1 MAIDYTNIDK
11 DALRLTKAIRQV
23 ESGGNPNAVGDKGY
37 SKGAYQWQPGN
48 YEAMAKQYG
57 IDPTDRS
64 LKTQNKVAY
73 SQVKEWKDKGYSAD
87 QIAAAWNM
95 GSSTLGND
103 KWKTNKGYNKA
114 QGYEYDTPAHVAR
127 VKSEYLKLKEAEG
140 FASTQNITQDNIP
153 TTPEDTD
160 NLGEKAYKF
169 IVGGITDPAA
179 TLYGGARN
187 LITGEDNA
195 TVRNVLTGEN
205 TQALGYDE
213 QGNKLSTGQTI
224 AQGAGAAA
232 QLIPTTKL
240 LGMASKGAKIAK
252 LGVNPITSQVGKS
265 MASNALLGGMY
276 AGGESLRSID
286 QEDSA
291 LQTGMETAGAAG
303 IGMLGGS
310 VLGAGTAMLGKGINK
325 LTGAETPSQIME
337 KIRGLDREGKFA
349 EADALRN
356 DKATKALYESQGIK
370 TDEASINK
378 QLAKDVQGVKD
389 TLDDGI
395 ARSSESAALKKTLKL
410 EKYNDDDIV
419 KFLENVVPGKSA
431 DESIFAG
438 TVAHIDDRAN
448 ELFEQSVTPLLSKLD
463 ATGIKLANVN
473 PNNLINLVEKNLKDQ
488 RLTAEVTDGLT
499 NAFRRTVNAEVQA
512 ARDAG
517 REFDISDMYKILRS
531 ENAAWEKISTKGELG
546 RAAGDTLRTLIDN
559 AAKTAKN
566 PQAREVISHLR
577 AVDKEYSKL
586 MRAKDIAK
594 LMASMPGQ
602 RVSVWL
608 NRLGGMGGFSAG
620 GPLGYPAG
628 SALTEGMQKYV
639 LMKHAQRAVGGSAA
653 KLKNIDTDTLIG
665 SSKKIMDKI
674 DNIATER
681 NTKRSGDKLMKS
693 LAEKE
698 KASREAYRT
707 KKLDAVNK
715 LQDTL
720 ERNKRPL
727 LGTGEKQA
735 ISNTPIVVNPTAEVD
750 VAKGFPGGTP
760 LKTGLFSAGPIAVGA
775 TLNQDANLR
784 AELDNNATTSVG
796 ISSVN
801 GKPLVVPEKNNPI
814 TKAYDTEIQSAEK
827 LVKDKLGITLPKGF
841 IKTLLAQE
849 SNFGTNDT
857 NYNKNLGENA
867 WLVGLTDGA
876 KKDLAKRLTGNY
888 AVDKELINPD
898 SIQGAINAAALYIA
912 LQSRKS
918 LGQDKTGTK
927 IIDTLA
933 QKELLSN
940 VDKLYK
946 EYNGNGTKNA
956 EKDFKKR
963 YEYFK

>member
-1 MAIDYTNIDK
+1 MAIDYTNIDN
-11 DALRLTKAIRQV
+11 DALRLTKAMRQV
-23 ESGGNPNAVGDKGY
+23 ESGGKADAVGDNGY

-57 IDPTDRS
+57 IDPKDRS

-127 VKSEYLKLKEAEG
+127 VKEEYMKLKQSEG
-140 FASTQNITQDNIP
+140 VGQTQY
-153 TTPEDTD
+153 TPEVQPTAPENTD

-213 QGNKLSTGQTI
+213 QGNKLSTGQTV

-232 QLIPTTKL
+232 QLIPATKL
-240 LGMASKGAKIAK
+240 LGLASKGAKIAK

-265 MASNALLGGMY
+265 MASNALLGSMY
-276 AGGESLRSID
+276 GGGEALRSID
-286 QEDSA
+286 QQDSA
-291 LQTGMETAGAAG
+291 LQTGMETAGATG
-303 IGMLGGS
+303 LGMLGGS

-337 KIRGLDREGKFA
+337 RIRGLDREGKFA

-356 DKATKALYESQGIK
+356 DKVTKALYESQGIK

-378 QLAKDVQGVKD
+378 QLDKDIQGLKD

-395 ARSSESAALKKTLKL
+395 ARSSESAALKKTLKID
-410 EKYNDDDIV
+410 KYTNDDYKAV
-419 KFLENVVPGKSA
+419 LENIIPGKSA
-431 DESIFAG
+431 DDSIFAAS
-438 TVAHIDDRAN
+438 VSHVDDRAN
-448 ELFEQSVTPLLSKLD
+448 ELFEQAVTPLLTKLD

-499 NAFRRTVNAEVQA
+499 NAFRRTVTAEVEA
-512 ARDAG
+512 AKAAG

-586 MRAKDIAK
+586 MRAKDIMK

-608 NRLGGMGGFSAG
+608 NRLGGMAGFSAG

-628 SALTEGMQKYV
+628 TALTEGMQKYI
-639 LMKHAQRAVGGSAA
+639 LMKHAQRATGGTAA

-681 NTKRSGDKLMKS
+681 NTKRDGAKLVKQLS
-693 LAEKE
+693 EKE
-698 KASREAYRT
+698 VARKAAYREN
-707 KKLDAVNK
+707 KLNAVNK
-715 LQDTL
+715 LMDTL
-720 ERNKRPL
+720 NPKM
-727 LGTGEKQA
+727 GEIQMG
-735 ISNTPIVVNPTAEVD
+735 PTA
-750 VAKGFPGGTP
+750 KS
-760 LKTGLFSAGPIAVGA
+760 K
-775 TLNQDANLR
+775 
-784 AELDNNATTSVG
+784 
-796 ISSVN
+796 
-801 GKPLVVPEKNNPI
+801 
-814 TKAYDTEIQSAEK
+814 
-827 LVKDKLGITLPKGF
+827 
-841 IKTLLAQE
+841 
-849 SNFGTNDT
+849 
-857 NYNKNLGENA
+857 YNK
-867 WLVGLTDGA
+867 
-876 KKDLAKRLTGNY
+876 
-888 AVDKELINPD
+888 VDT
-898 SIQGAINAAALYIA
+898 
-912 LQSRKS
+912 S
-918 LGQDKTGTK
+918 LP
-927 IIDTLA
+927 II
-933 QKELLSN
+933 
-940 VDKLYK
+940 
-946 EYNGNGTKNA
+946 
-956 EKDFKKR
+956 R
-963 YEYFK
+963 